1 MYKFLLFFIIPFL
14 SFSQM
19 REKPLLFSHKGE
31 YIHTFSKFAF
41 PDYWQGFNRE
51 ELVSYDQK
59 NYNIG
64 STYLLKDGKKL
75 VAKINIYI
83 YPSEATNENLREQ
96 FNAFKIAVNRNA
108 TNAPNLIPEFLKLEN
123 EKVAVSGIRSVF
135 DYNLMIPDFF
145 KGQKEQKNTSL
156 FSLYDC
162 GVWNIKFRMT
172 SEKLDASKLK
182 DFEQSFVNSF
192 KLLEVAKNNAFDDKT
207 KVNIVISKTA
217 QRDSLMLKSIITEAE
232 AKKEWLSKNKSINEL
247 SSGINDF
254 NIEASIYALDELVKF
269 YEANKNKWTATDETK
284 QYLEEI
290 SRIVKANKTK
300 DFIYDRTEGV
310 VIYDEGEKNKSDYF
324 DFKLKNNI
332 NEALKELMYK
342 IYYE

>member
-1 MYKFLLFFIIPFL
+1 MYKILLFFIIPFL

-31 YIHTFSKFAF
+31 YVHVYSKFSF
-41 PDYWQGFNRE
+41 PENWRGFNRE
-51 ELVSYDQK
+51 ELVSFDQK

-64 STYLLKDGKKL
+64 STYLLKEGKKN

-96 FNAFKIAVNRNA
+96 FNAFKIVVNRNA
-108 TNAPNLIPEFLKLEN
+108 TNNPSLTPEFVKLKN
-123 EKVAVSGIRSVF
+123 DKVVVSGIKCIF

-145 KGQKEQKNTSL
+145 KGEKEQKNKSL

-162 GVWNIKFRMT
+162 GAWNIKFRMT
-172 SEKLDASKLK
+172 SETYDATKLK
-182 DFEQSFVNSF
+182 EFEQSFVNSF
-192 KLLEVAKNNAFDDKT
+192 KLLEITENNIFGNKT

-217 QRDSLMLKSIITEAE
+217 QRDSLMLKSIIAEAE
-232 AKKEWLSKNKSINEL
+232 AKKAWLSKNKSINEL
-247 SSGINDF
+247 STGINDF
-254 NIEASIYALDELVKF
+254 EIEAHVFALEEMMKF
-269 YEANKNKWTATDETK
+269 YEENKNKWEATNETK

-290 SRIVKANKTK
+290 SRILKAGKTK
-300 DFIYDRTEGV
+300 DFIYERTEGV
-310 VIYDEGEKNKSDYF
+310 INYSEGEKNKDSYF
-324 DFKLKNNI
+324 DFKLKNDI
-332 NEALKELMYK
+332 NEPAKEILYK

>member
-1 MYKFLLFFIIPFL
+1 MHKLLFFLIIPLL

-19 REKPLLFSHKGE
+19 REKPVLFPHKGD
-31 YIHTFSKFAF
+31 YIHVFSKFSF
-41 PDYWQGFNRE
+41 PESWRGFNRE

-64 STYLLKDGKKL
+64 STYLLKEGKKI

-96 FNAFKIAVNRNA
+96 FNAFKIVVNRNA
-108 TNAPNLIPEFLKLEN
+108 TNAPNLIPEFVKLKSD
-123 EKVAVSGIRSVF
+123 KIVVSGIRSSF
-135 DYNLMIPDFF
+135 DYNIMIPDFF
-145 KGQKEQKNTSL
+145 KGQKEQKNSSM

-162 GVWNIKFRMT
+162 GLWNIKFRMT
-172 SEKLDASKLK
+172 SEKYDATKLK
-182 DFEQSFVNSF
+182 EFEQSFVNSF
-192 KLLEVAKNNAFDDKT
+192 KLLEIADNNAFDNKT

-247 SSGINDF
+247 SSGVNDF
-254 NIEASIYALDELVKF
+254 DIEASVYALEELVKF
-269 YEANKNKWTATDETK
+269 YETNKDKWTATDETK

-290 SRIVKANKTK
+290 SRIVKSNKIK
-300 DFIYDRTEGV
+300 DFVYDRTEGV
-310 VIYDEGEKNKSDYF
+310 VIYDEGEKNKSDYY
-324 DFKLKNNI
+324 DFKLKSDI
-332 NEALKELMYK
+332 NEATKELMYK

>member
-1 MYKFLLFFIIPFL
+1 MHKLLFFLIIPLL

-19 REKPLLFSHKGE
+19 REKPVLFSHKGD
-31 YIHTFSKFAF
+31 YIHVFSKFSF
-41 PDYWQGFNRE
+41 PESWRGFNRE

-64 STYLLKDGKKL
+64 STYLLKEGKKI

-83 YPSEATNENLREQ
+83 YRSEATNENLREQ
-96 FNAFKIAVNRNA
+96 FNAFKIVVNRNA
-108 TNAPNLIPEFLKLEN
+108 TNAPNLIPEFVKLKSD
-123 EKVAVSGIRSVF
+123 KIVVSGIRSSF
-135 DYNLMIPDFF
+135 DYNIMIPDFF
-145 KGQKEQKNTSL
+145 KGQKEQKNSSM

-162 GVWNIKFRMT
+162 GLWNIKFRMT
-172 SEKLDASKLK
+172 SEKYDATKLK
-182 DFEQSFVNSF
+182 EFEQSFVNSF
-192 KLLEVAKNNAFDDKT
+192 KLLEIADNNAFDNKT

-247 SSGINDF
+247 SSGVNDF
-254 NIEASIYALDELVKF
+254 DIEASVYALEELVKF
-269 YEANKNKWTATDETK
+269 YETNKDKWTATDETK

-290 SRIVKANKTK
+290 SRIVKSNKIK
-300 DFIYDRTEGV
+300 DFVYDRTEGV
-310 VIYDEGEKNKSDYF
+310 VIYDEGEKNKSDYY
-324 DFKLKNNI
+324 DFKLKSDI
-332 NEALKELMYK
+332 NEATKELMYK